1 MSTQEIH
8 PVRSMTGFARSLA
21 RVAGCDLEIELR
33 SVNQR
38 FFELIF
44 RAPREFMSLEREAR
58 QVLQAKHRRG
68 RFELSIFRPQAV
80 FQHEDSLQIDPASF
94 DAAIAAYS
102 GVCARFG
109 LGREGLSDFIGRL
122 VLERLNDKSAQQ
134 GGLAQI
140 KEQDKEELTR
150 IFIVASDSLLN
161 SRSFE
166 GAALVA
172 DISARV
178 TKIGA
183 LGREIA
189 NYGSNAPDR
198 LRARLSERLEAL
210 RDDLKLDPNRL
221 ALEVALLAERVD
233 TSEEVVRLAQH
244 LELFSQVLSS
254 GHPDGIGRRLD
265 FITQE
270 IARELNTIGSKAQD
284 SVVQGIVVGAKSEL
298 ERVREQVQNIE

>member
-1 MSTQEIH
+1 
-8 PVRSMTGFARSLA
+8 MTGFARSLA
-21 RVAGCDLEIELR
+21 RVAGSELELELR

-68 RFELSIFRPQAV
+68 RFELSIFRAQAAI
-80 FQHEDSLQIDPASF
+80 QQEDAVQIDLASF
-94 DAAIAAYS
+94 DVAINTYS
-102 GVCARFG
+102 DLCARFG
-109 LGREGLSDFIGRL
+109 LGREGLGNFIAHL
-122 VLERLNDKSAQQ
+122 VLERFNDRSAQQ
-134 GGLAQI
+134 GDLTQLI
-140 KEQDKEELTR
+140 ERDKEELTR
-150 IFIVASDSLLN
+150 IFISASDALLK
-161 SRSFE
+161 SREVE

-178 TKIGA
+178 TKLSA
-183 LGREIA
+183 LSREIA
-189 NYGSNAPDR
+189 KYGSNAPNR
-198 LRARLSERLEAL
+198 LRARLSERLQV
-210 RDDLKLDPNRL
+210 LKDEVTLDPSRV

-244 LELFSQVLSS
+244 LELFSQVLFT
-254 GHPDGIGRRLD
+254 GHQDGIGRRLD

-270 IARELNTIGSKAQD
+270 IGRELNTIGSKAQD
-284 SVVQGIVVGAKSEL
+284 GVVQGIVVEAKSEL